1 MPLAIRS
8 EGERVADYR
17 LSVQFLSRSDNRS
30 AVAAA
35 AYRAGECLTDERREA
50 VHDYSR
56 KGGVVHA
63 EIMAPEAAPGWVQ
76 SRESLW
82 NAVEKTETRRNSQVA
97 KELQLSLP
105 AELNFEQRLA
115 LTRAFVRE
123 NFVAKGM
130 VADVAI
136 HAPSRAGDQRNH
148 HAHVMLTTREIGP
161 DGFIRTKNRD
171 WNSKAQLQEWRE
183 NWATI
188 QNRHLVQALG
198 KDAPQVSHQSYAE
211 RGIAK
216 APGRHL
222 GPEATA
228 MERKGERTRRGQA
241 ARQPGKIQQAGQEI
255 KEQLAARTVS
265 SGTKNLAELSVE
277 LEGVADRMRGE
288 KVQAAQRLQGI
299 QARMNAARR
308 ITRALVKKD
317 VIAPFEKAEFEARK
331 ELERCAA
338 ATAGRELDAKTIL
351 RWVTN
356 PAEMLWQSAREQM
369 ARDSAANAVG
379 AKVRRVQAQKKAAL
393 AWLKTP
399 EGREFMKERVVQ
411 IRVASP
417 EMFAAAERVK
427 EAGKTKNAVQKA
439 AKSVEGKEILAA
451 EVKRV
456 QGDLGALRTEE
467 RKARRNIRQL
477 DRNINAAS
485 RTAKVARDMF
495 ENDLPSAVRLP
506 SRALGD
512 TRYIKAALGE
522 VQRSV
527 RALAPEQQKALTLNL
542 RRVISLG
549 LGG

>member
-1 MPLAIRS
+1 
-8 EGERVADYR
+8 VADYR
-17 LSVQFLSRSDNRS
+17 LSVQFISRSDARS

-35 AYRAGECLTDERREA
+35 AYRAGDRLTDERRET
-50 VHDYSR
+50 VQDYTR

-63 EIMAPEAAPGWVQ
+63 EIMAPEAAPGWAK

-82 NAVEKTETRRNSQVA
+82 NAVEKAETRRNSQVA
-97 KELQLSLP
+97 KEVQLSLP
-105 AELNFEQRLA
+105 AELNAEQRLA
-115 LTRAFVRE
+115 LTRAFVAE

-136 HAPSRAGDQRNH
+136 HAPSREGDERNH
-148 HAHVMLTTREIGP
+148 HAHIMLTTRAIGP
-161 DGFIRTKNRD
+161 DGFVPTKNRD
-171 WNSKAQLQEWRE
+171 WNSKAQLQDWRE
-183 NWATI
+183 NWAKI
-188 QNRHLVQALG
+188 QNRHLVQTLG

-211 RGIAK
+211 RGIAQ

-241 ARQPGKIQQAGQEI
+241 AQQPGKIQAAGQEL
-255 KEQLAARTVS
+255 KEQIAARTVS
-265 SGTKNLAELSVE
+265 PDSKNLAELSVD
-277 LEGVADRMRGE
+277 LEGVARRMKGE
-288 KVQAAQRLQGI
+288 KAQAEQRLQAI
-299 QARMNAARR
+299 QAKMKAARR
-308 ITRALVKKD
+308 ITRALVKKE
-317 VIAPFEKAEFEARK
+317 VFAPLEAAEFEAKQALARR
-331 ELERCAA
+331 EA

-356 PAEMLWQSAREQM
+356 PAQMLWQSARAQM
-369 ARDSAANAVG
+369 ARDSAANAAG
-379 AKVRRVQAQKKAAL
+379 AKLQRVQARKQAAL

-399 EGREFMKERVVQ
+399 EGGEFMKARVAQ
-411 IRVASP
+411 IRAASP

-427 EAGKTKNAVQKA
+427 EAAKTKTAVQKA
-439 AKSVEGKEILAA
+439 VKTLPGKEIIAGK
-451 EVKRV
+451 VKKL
-456 QGDLGALRTEE
+456 QDDFGDLGALRTEE

-477 DRNINAAS
+477 DRNINAALGV
-485 RTAKVARDMF
+485 AKVARDMF

-512 TRYIKAALGE
+512 ARYIKASLGE

-527 RALAPEQQKALTLNL
+527 RALNPEQQKALTLNL
-542 RRVISLG
+542 RRVLSLG

>member
-1 MPLAIRS
+1 M
-8 EGERVADYR
+8 ADYR
-17 LSVQFLSRSDNRS
+17 LSVQFISRSDARS

-35 AYRAGECLTDERREA
+35 AYRAGDRLTDERRET
-50 VHDYSR
+50 VHDYTR

-63 EIMAPEAAPGWVQ
+63 EIMAPEAAPGWAKG
-76 SRESLW
+76 RESLW

-105 AELNFEQRLA
+105 AELNAEQHLA
-115 LTRAFVRE
+115 LTRAFVAE

-136 HAPSRAGDQRNH
+136 HAPSREGDQRNH
-148 HAHVMLTTREIGP
+148 HAHIMLTTREIGP

-183 NWATI
+183 NWAQI

-211 RGIAK
+211 RGIAQ

-241 ARQPGKIQQAGQEI
+241 AQQLAKIQAAGREL

-265 SGTKNLAELSVE
+265 PGTKNLGELSVE
-277 LEGVADRMRGE
+277 LDLMAGRMRGE
-288 KVQAAQRLQGI
+288 KAQAAQRLQGI
-299 QARMNAARR
+299 QGQMKAARR
-308 ITRALVKKD
+308 ITRAVVKKEA
-317 VIAPFEKAEFEARK
+317 IAPLEKAEFEAK
-331 ELERCAA
+331 QELARREA

-356 PAEMLWQSAREQM
+356 PAQMLWQSAREHM
-369 ARDSAANAVG
+369 ARDSAVHAAG
-379 AKVRRVQAQKKAAL
+379 AKLQRVQVQKQAVL

-399 EGREFMKERVVQ
+399 EGREFMTARVAQ
-411 IRVASP
+411 IRAASP

-427 EAGKTKNAVQKA
+427 EAGKKKTAVQKV
-439 AKSVEGKEILAA
+439 AKTLPGKEILAGK
-451 EVKRV
+451 VKKL

-467 RKARRNIRQL
+467 RKARRHLAQL

-485 RTAKVARDMF
+485 QTAKIARNVF
-495 ENDLPSAVRLP
+495 ENGLPLAVRLP

-512 TRYIKAALGE
+512 THYIKAALGE
-522 VQRSV
+522 VQHSV

>member
-1 MPLAIRS
+1 
-8 EGERVADYR
+8 VADYR

-35 AYRAGECLTDERREA
+35 AYRAGDRLADERGKM
-50 VHDYSR
+50 VHDYTR

-63 EIMAPEAAPGWVQ
+63 EIMAPEAAPGWVHD
-76 SRESLW
+76 RERLW
-82 NAVEKTETRRNSQVA
+82 NAVEATEKRKDAQVA
-97 KELQLSLP
+97 REVQLSLP
-105 AELNFEQRLA
+105 AALNAEQRLA
-115 LTRAFVRE
+115 LTRAFVAE

-136 HAPSRAGDQRNH
+136 HAPSREGDARNH
-148 HAHVMLTTREIGP
+148 HAHVLLTTRAIGP
-161 DGFIRTKNRD
+161 DGFVPTKNRD
-171 WNSKAQLQEWRE
+171 WNSKEQLQEWRE
-183 NWATI
+183 NWAKI
-188 QNRHLVQALG
+188 QNRYLVQALG

-228 MERKGERTRRGQA
+228 MERKGERTRRGQMA
-241 ARQPGKIQQAGQEI
+241 QQPGKIQAAGREV

-265 SGTKNLAELSVE
+265 PDSKNLAELSVD
-277 LEGVADRMRGE
+277 LEWVADRMRGE
-288 KVQAAQRLQGI
+288 KAQAAQRLQAI
-299 QARMNAARR
+299 QAKMKAARR
-308 ITRALVKKD
+308 ITRALLKRE
-317 VIAPFEKAEFEARK
+317 VIAPLEKAELEAK
-331 ELERCAA
+331 QEMARCAA

-356 PAEMLWQSAREQM
+356 PAEMLWKSAREQM
-369 ARDSAANAVG
+369 ARDSAANAAG
-379 AKVRRVQAQKKAAL
+379 AKLQRVQARKKEAL

-399 EGREFMKERVVQ
+399 EGREFMKARVAQ
-411 IRVASP
+411 IRAASP

-427 EAGKTKNAVQKA
+427 EAGKTINAVQKVA
-439 AKSVEGKEILAA
+439 RSAPGKEIIAGK
-451 EVKRV
+451 VKKL

-485 RTAKVARDMF
+485 LTAKVARDIF
-495 ENDLPSAVRLP
+495 ENDLPGTVRLP

-512 TRYIKAALGE
+512 ARYIKAALGE

-527 RALAPEQQKALTLNL
+527 RALNPEQLKALTLNL
-542 RRVISLG
+542 RRVMSLG
-549 LGG
+549 LGR